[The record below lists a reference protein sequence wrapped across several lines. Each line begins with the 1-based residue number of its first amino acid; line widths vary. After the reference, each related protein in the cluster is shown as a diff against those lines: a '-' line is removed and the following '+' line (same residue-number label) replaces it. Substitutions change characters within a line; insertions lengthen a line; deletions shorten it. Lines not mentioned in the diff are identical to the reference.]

1 MVKGF
6 SLTPPQGKVT
16 ANAQPKNTW
25 VLTEKKK
32 KKVQEDAEK
41 REPYLPTAVGR

>member
-16 ANAQPKNTW
+16 ANAQPKTTW
-25 VLTEKKK
+25 VLTGK